1 MPPAGQKSRKSS
13 NSKAKSKD
21 GEAVFAA
28 DKRQALTVAFAAA
41 FFGAVLGLSAPG
53 LEQWYLAWFAI
64 IPLCLLVVSSPSWP
78 QAFWRGFTF
87 GTAYNLV
94 YLNWYLGLHPL
105 TWLGFSSV
113 ESIFMAVGIW
123 IALAI
128 HQGLIVGLFAL
139 LCRMLPLSGGF
150 LPHRIDNKWYLPAL
164 IVIPLAWV
172 LMENKIG
179 NAHDLLGVPWSMVEY
194 SQYKQLALIQ
204 IASVIGGI
212 GVGFLI
218 LLVNVTLA
226 SLVATISRKY
236 SWQSLAAPTLV
247 QSLLQVMVVAVL
259 ITSVY
264 AWGLSAQESLRVKP
278 TVNLTILQGDINI
291 DMQKADH
298 HYTLNNLLTIYGGML
313 RSCPRGLCVWAENAL
328 PTYLNRH
335 ANVVSYLENM
345 AKQRQLDM
353 VVGSLDRD
361 NSGKPYSSAFGFT
374 HLGTLEPDVYHK
386 RFLVPF
392 GEYMPHLVE
401 YLPECLRRLT
411 CTAAGSGQGL
421 EPGVRPVV
429 WSLIAGRVAPIV
441 CFEAIS
447 PEIVASSVRAGGT
460 LLVNL
465 TDLSWF
471 HDAMIGQQ
479 MMAFAVLRAVESRRY
494 YVFACNTGPS
504 AIIDPAGKITAS
516 LDCGKQSLLIGK
528 AGFSSEIT
536 PFSYWFR

>member
-1 MPPAGQKSRKSS
+1 MAATGQKSRS
-13 NSKAKSKD
+13 KSKVSKSIEPVD
-21 GEAVFAA
+21 
-28 DKRQALTVAFAAA
+28 DKRKALAIAFCAA
-41 FFGAVLGLSAPG
+41 FFGAILGLSAPG
-53 LEQWYLAWFAI
+53 LEQWYLAWFAL
-64 IPLCLLVVSSPSWP
+64 IPLCLLVVSSPSWT
-78 QAFWRGFTF
+78 QAFFRGFTF

-105 TWLGFSSV
+105 TWLGFTNLQSV
-113 ESIFMAVGIW
+113 LMAVGIW
-123 IALAI
+123 LALAV
-128 HQGLIVGLFAL
+128 HQGLIIGLFSL
-139 LCRMLPLSGGF
+139 VCRALPLSGGF
-150 LPHRIDNKWYLPAL
+150 LPSKIDSKWRLPAL
-164 IVIPLAWV
+164 IFVPLAWV
-172 LMENKIG
+172 IWENKIG

-194 SQYKQLALIQ
+194 SQYKQLGLIQ

-226 SLVATISRKY
+226 SLIATISRKY

-247 QSLLQVMVVAVL
+247 QSFLQVTMVAVL
-259 ITSVY
+259 LTSVY
-264 AWGLSAQESLRVKP
+264 AWGLSNEQSLRIKP

-291 DMQKADH
+291 DMQKAEH
-298 HYTLNNLLTIYGGML
+298 HYTLDNLLTLYGGML
-313 RSCPRGLCVWAENAL
+313 RSCPHGLCIWAENAL
-328 PTYLNRH
+328 PTYLNKQT
-335 ANVVSYLENM
+335 NVVSFLQNM
-345 AKQRQLDM
+345 AEKRDIDM

-361 NSGKPYSSAFGFT
+361 GAGKPYSSAFGFT
-374 HLGTLEPDVYHK
+374 HLGKLLPDVYHK

-392 GEYMPHLVE
+392 GEYTPHLVE

-421 EPGVRPVV
+421 EPGTRPVV
-429 WSLIAGRVAPIV
+429 WQLIAGRVAPLV

-447 PEIVASSVRAGGT
+447 PEIVASSVRAGGC
-460 LLVNL
+460 LLVNI

-504 AIIDPAGKITAS
+504 AIIDPSGKITAS
-516 LDCGKQSLLIGK
+516 VDTGKQSLLIGK
-528 AGFSSEIT
+528 AGFCSEIT